1 LKILVDS
8 SVWIDF
14 LRGRHREEFAAA
26 VKGYEVVTC
35 LPIIQEVLQGIGDPT
50 AFQIAS
56 VAFAELP
63 LLEDPLTRRIFD
75 DAIQLYRE
83 ARRASITIRSS
94 VDCLI
99 AACALRHEAVVLHTD
114 RDYTHLARVVPLK
127 ALRFG

>member
-26 VKGYEVVTC
+26 VKGHEVVTC
-35 LPIIQEVLQGIGDPT
+35 LPIIQEVLQGIGDGT
-50 AFQIAS
+50 AFQIAAA
-56 VAFAELP
+56 AFAELP